1 MYFLR
6 TTKKL
11 LTLCLR
17 AEEGENLTSSESS
30 KVEEIK
36 QRVGLLK
43 ED

>member
-1 MYFLR
+1 MYFFK

-36 QRVGLLK
+36 QRVDPLI
-43 ED
+43 EA